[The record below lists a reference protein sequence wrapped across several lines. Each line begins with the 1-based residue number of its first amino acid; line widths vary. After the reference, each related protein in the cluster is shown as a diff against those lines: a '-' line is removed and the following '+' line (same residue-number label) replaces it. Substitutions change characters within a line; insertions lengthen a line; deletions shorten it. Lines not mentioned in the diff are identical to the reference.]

1 MMIAR
6 RRRGRRRSCWLSRP
20 LTSLW
25 QLVPEPLYA
34 RRLLPGNFV
43 FPPGNIFDSLDLLAP
58 CCIRFSRHPD
68 PTRRSRLPG
77 RESFHLD
84 TGPQSEFHCRHPLV
98 CTLPLRYPDPG
109 HRDHKRNVADG
120 GTCNSICRRHNRG
133 IASLSVAASLATRL
147 TGLPF
152 GKNSATPP

>member
-58 CCIRFSRHPD
+58 CCTVLAVIPTLLAGPGSRAAN
-68 PTRRSRLPG
+68 RSTWIQARSPNFIVVTHWCV
-77 RESFHLD
+77 RCPF
-84 TGPQSEFHCRHPLV
+84 
-98 CTLPLRYPDPG
+98 RYPDPG